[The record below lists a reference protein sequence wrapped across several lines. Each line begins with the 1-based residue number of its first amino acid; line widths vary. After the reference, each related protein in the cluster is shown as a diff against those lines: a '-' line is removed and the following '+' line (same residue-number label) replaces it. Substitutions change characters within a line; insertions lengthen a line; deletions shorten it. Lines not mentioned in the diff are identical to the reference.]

1 MAIYIALA
9 LLMFFFLS
17 FKIMKNFDNWQ
28 NKVGFFVWPISVI
41 MLTLGVVYW
50 PLTSVLLMLMFIA
63 DVKKPAVKY
72 ESQRS

>member
-17 FKIMKNFDNWQ
+17 FKIMKNFDKWQ

-63 DVKKPAVKY
+63 DVKKPAVQY

>member
-1 MAIYIALA
+1 MMIYIGLA

-17 FKIMKNFDNWQ
+17 FKIMKNFDEWQ
-28 NKVGFFVWPISVI
+28 SKIGFFVWPVAVV
-41 MLTLGVVYW
+41 MLTVGVVYW

-63 DVKKPAVKY
+63 DVKKPAVQY